1 MKKSVNQSFSL
12 SNIGSMET
20 VYGTVYGTLYTSVF
34 GRLAPG
40 LELTW
45 QNLTIKTD
53 FCSQFDIIRAGFRDA
68 VVCSPLRGLGH
79 GTAGPGE
86 IHDCKEFCS
95 LLASCLRHSPSRR
108 QTNLYRGFWLGKTAV
123 NPSLLAKKSE
133 RKGKRKRKEK
143 KQRTRPSMRVRG
155 HM

>member
-1 MKKSVNQSFSL
+1 
-12 SNIGSMET
+12 MET

-86 IHDCKEFCS
+86 IHDCKEFCLS
-95 LLASCLRHSPSRR
+95 IGVWFASLTLSSADQLVSRLLAR
-108 QTNLYRGFWLGKTAV
+108 
-123 NPSLLAKKSE
+123 
-133 RKGKRKRKEK
+133 
-143 KQRTRPSMRVRG
+143 
-155 HM
+155 